1 MRKWIVAC
9 GAAVL
14 AFTLGG
20 CGGGGGAGSNSAPG
34 AVTTVGRVTG
44 EVRDAT
50 GQPVP
55 GATLAV
61 RGTSLSLLTD
71 ADGYFL
77 LQNVPTGNQLID
89 VTSNT
94 VVVSKTVTVLANQT
108 VSVGTISVSG
118 SGGAGGGTG
127 GGGTG
132 GGVNPNSP
140 PPPPF

>member
-1 MRKWIVAC
+1 MRNWIVAC

-20 CGGGGGAGSNSAPG
+20 CGGGGGGAGNLASG

-44 EVRDAT
+44 EVRDANGLT
-50 GQPVP
+50 VA
-55 GATLAV
+55 GATLTV
-61 RGTSLSLLTD
+61 RGTGISLLTD

-77 LQNVPTGNQLID
+77 LQNVPTGNQIID

-108 VSVGTISVSG
+108 VSVGTLSVTG
-118 SGGAGGGTG
+118 TGGTGGGTG

-132 GGVNPNSP
+132 GGVSPNSP